1 MRDGRY
7 MLSLEPVKMAA
18 RALKCGVIVTF
29 LATLS
34 LCLLIE
40 F

>member
-7 MLSLEPVKMAA
+7 VLSLELVKMVA

-29 LATLS
+29 LIMLF